1 MLTNLSMSLVNMLFN
16 VQLMKYAGADGV
28 IAYGI
33 IMYVGFIF
41 TGTYLEIFNRYSTN
55 YILSLWSRKYSRT
68 KKIY

>member
-1 MLTNLSMSLVNMLFN
+1 
-16 VQLMKYAGADGV
+16 MKYAGADGV

-41 TGTYLEIFNRYSTN
+41 TGTYLGYSIGTAPIIS
-55 YILSLWSRKYSRT
+55 YHYGAEKYSRT